1 MDALL
6 QVRDLTVSYYPN
18 KGRGI
23 PALRGLSFDM
33 APGEAVGL
41 LGESGCGKTTLAL
54 SLLRLLP
61 ERGRILGGSVVFR
74 GANLLELDEHELQKV
89 RGAEIS
95 MVYQE
100 PGAALNPVIRVG
112 DQVAEVLL
120 AHQEMSLRCARSEAR
135 SLLAQ
140 VGLAEESG
148 ISQAYPHQLSGGQRQ
163 RVVIAQAIACR
174 PALIIADE
182 PSTALDSVTQV
193 EILTLLKS
201 LQAELQLALL
211 FITHDPSLLAHLVD
225 RVLVMYAGRLIEE
238 GAAERVLE
246 KPLHPYTQGL
256 LGARPAF
263 SSAGGRRL
271 LNAIPGGPPDP
282 ACMPPGC
289 PFEPR
294 CRDRMDVC
302 RTLEPAPLRPR
313 QSGSAACFKYAN

>member
-1 MDALL
+1 MHALL
-6 QVRDLTVSYYPN
+6 QVRDLTVSYYLN

-23 PALRGLSFDM
+23 TALRGLNFDV

-61 ERGRILGGSVVFR
+61 DRGRILRGSVVFR
-74 GANLLELDEHELQKV
+74 GTNLLELDEHELQKV

-100 PGAALNPVIRVG
+100 PGAALNPVIRAG

-120 AHQEMSLRCARSEAR
+120 AHRETSLRCARIEAR
-135 SLLAQ
+135 RLLAQ
-140 VGLAEESG
+140 VGLSEESG
-148 ISQAYPHQLSGGQRQ
+148 ISDAYPHQLSGGQRQ

-182 PSTALDSVTQV
+182 PSTALDSLTQV

-201 LQAELQLALL
+201 LKNELQLALL
-211 FITHDPSLLAHLVD
+211 FITHDPSLLAQLVD
-225 RVLVMYAGRLIEE
+225 RVLVMYAGHLIEE
-238 GAAERVLE
+238 GTAEQVLE

-256 LGARPAF
+256 LRARPTF
-263 SSAGGRRL
+263 SSARSSRL
-271 LNAIPGGPPDP
+271 LNAIPGSPPDP

-294 CRDRMDVC
+294 CSDRMNVC

-313 QSGSAACFKYAN
+313 QSGSVACFKYAN